1 MASVSRK
8 ISEVLSMKKYEANN
22 FSDLSL
28 LSILLSRPVRM
39 IAALA
44 VTMTAAYLLGK

>member
-1 MASVSRK
+1 
-8 ISEVLSMKKYEANN
+8 MKNYEANN
-22 FSDLSL
+22 FTDLSL